1 MTKFKEVKMFSKDR
15 RFIEET
21 IYYVKKDSKKVATI
35 LREIEIEEK
44 ELIKIDKNIWIK
56 RD

>member
-1 MTKFKEVKMFSKDR
+1 MAKFKEVKMFSKDG

-21 IYYVKKDSKKVATI
+21 IYYIKKDSKKVATI

-44 ELIKIDKNIWIK
+44 DLIKIDKNLWVK
-56 RD
+56 GD